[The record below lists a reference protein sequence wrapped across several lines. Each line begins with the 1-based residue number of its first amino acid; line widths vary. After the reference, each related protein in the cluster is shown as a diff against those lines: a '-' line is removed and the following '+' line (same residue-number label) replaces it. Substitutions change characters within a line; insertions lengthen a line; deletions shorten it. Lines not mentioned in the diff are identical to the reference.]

1 MSLLFKKTARR
12 KGNQQNRFPLHLLNR
27 IQTIF
32 EKKIVQKLIII
43 RQLTE
48 MKVATLNDNNNNND
62 NNDNNNND
70 NNTNI
75 VVAAP

>member
-1 MSLLFKKTARR
+1 M
-12 KGNQQNRFPLHLLNR
+12 
-27 IQTIF
+27 
-32 EKKIVQKLIII
+32 QKLIII

-48 MKVATLNDNNNNND
+48 MKVATLNDNNNNNND
-62 NNDNNNND
+62 NSDNNNND

>member
-1 MSLLFKKTARR
+1 M
-12 KGNQQNRFPLHLLNR
+12 
-27 IQTIF
+27 
-32 EKKIVQKLIII
+32 QKLIII

-48 MKVATLNDNNNNND
+48 MKVATLNDDNNNND

>member
-1 MSLLFKKTARR
+1 M
-12 KGNQQNRFPLHLLNR
+12 
-27 IQTIF
+27 
-32 EKKIVQKLIII
+32 QKLIII

-48 MKVATLNDNNNNND
+48 MKVATLNDNNNNNND
-62 NNDNNNND
+62 NNDNNNNND

>member
-1 MSLLFKKTARR
+1 M
-12 KGNQQNRFPLHLLNR
+12 
-27 IQTIF
+27 
-32 EKKIVQKLIII
+32 QKLIII

-48 MKVATLNDNNNNND
+48 MKVATLNDNNNNNNND

>member
-1 MSLLFKKTARR
+1 M
-12 KGNQQNRFPLHLLNR
+12 
-27 IQTIF
+27 
-32 EKKIVQKLIII
+32 QKLIII

-48 MKVATLNDNNNNND
+48 MKVATLNDNNNNNNND
-62 NNDNNNND
+62 NNDNNNNND

>member
-1 MSLLFKKTARR
+1 M
-12 KGNQQNRFPLHLLNR
+12 
-27 IQTIF
+27 
-32 EKKIVQKLIII
+32 QKLIII

-75 VVAAP
+75 VAAAP

>member
-1 MSLLFKKTARR
+1 M
-12 KGNQQNRFPLHLLNR
+12 
-27 IQTIF
+27 
-32 EKKIVQKLIII
+32 QKLIII

-48 MKVATLNDNNNNND
+48 MKVATLNDNNNNNNNNND

-70 NNTNI
+70 NNTNT